1 MRTEFCIFSLVLAL
15 GVSACGEH
23 KPRVDKM
30 TAALQAKYK
39 GNPAPRQPYRIE
51 LAVADAPGPFAKVEG
66 FVSYEA
72 RDCRYMPD
80 RIAGFFL
87 TPSVDLPLKFA
98 RVDETKYVV
107 TIHADAMLDEDY
119 FGEGMCHWELASVNI
134 SLKATGAKTDTSY
147 VANLMGDEV
156 RGQKAITNYYVKYD
170 YPGSDPEERSDFGD
184 VDRSKYK
191 PELQD
196 QLFTIILTPKAAT
209 P

>member
-1 MRTEFCIFSLVLAL
+1 MRTEFCIFSLILML

-23 KPRVDKM
+23 KPRVDQM
-30 TAALQAKYK
+30 TAELQAKYK
-39 GNPAPRQPYRIE
+39 RNPAPKQPYQIT
-51 LAVADAPGPFAKVEG
+51 LSLADAPGAFAKIEG
-66 FVSYEA
+66 FASYEA

-87 TPSVDLPLKFA
+87 TPSVDLPMSYSK
-98 RVDETKYVV
+98 VDETSYVAMV
-107 TIHADAMLDEDY
+107 QADAMLDEDY
-119 FGEGMCHWELASVNI
+119 FGKGKCHWELASVNT

-156 RGQKAITNYYVKYD
+156 RGQKTRTNYYVKYD
-170 YPGSDPEERSDFGD
+170 YPGSDPEEWSDFGK
-184 VDRSKYK
+184 VDRSRYK

-196 QLFTIILTPKAAT
+196 QLFTITLTPAVGK